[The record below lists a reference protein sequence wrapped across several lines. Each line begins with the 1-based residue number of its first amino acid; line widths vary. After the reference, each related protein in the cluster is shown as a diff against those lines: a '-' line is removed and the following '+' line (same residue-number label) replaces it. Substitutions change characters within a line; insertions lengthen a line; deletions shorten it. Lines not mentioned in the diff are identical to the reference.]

1 MCRQSADT
9 YRITWRELMHHLP
22 HAIFHL
28 DKGLLHTVK
37 GMTFSPGE
45 VIREY
50 IDGKRIMHFNPL
62 LFVILLGGIASI
74 LFSMAH
80 VQLLNKEIDLDKIEV
95 ISSTIAH
102 KYFVLNGVLFIL
114 LLSIADYFFFRY
126 KAYTLPE
133 MIISN
138 TFQVGQLMF
147 FMVILF
153 FPLLLLQKVIQQQM
167 DFHLTL
173 RPVLKFVIMAYLF
186 YVRYQLYDAKGNV
199 KRFIVI
205 LVELT
210 VIYILYNV
218 VLAWYLVRLLLT

>member
-1 MCRQSADT
+1 
-9 YRITWRELMHHLP
+9 
-22 HAIFHL
+22 
-28 DKGLLHTVK
+28 
-37 GMTFSPGE
+37 
-45 VIREY
+45 
-50 IDGKRIMHFNPL
+50 
-62 LFVILLGGIASI
+62 
-74 LFSMAH
+74 FSMAH

-210 VIYILYNV
+210 VIY
-218 VLAWYLVRLLLT
+218 